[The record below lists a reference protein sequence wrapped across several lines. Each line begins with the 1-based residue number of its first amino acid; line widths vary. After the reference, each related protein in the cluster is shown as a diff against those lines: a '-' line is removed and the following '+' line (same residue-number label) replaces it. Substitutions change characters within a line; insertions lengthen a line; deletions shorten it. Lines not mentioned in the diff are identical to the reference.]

1 MRFIND
7 MKVNTLGITSST
19 IALLEPEK
27 IPTLQRINLTGESL
41 DHSVVARWASH
52 VELKNNYGLS
62 ECTQLTWGRRMF
74 SGEKLSSQN
83 VGQPLDTTSAY
94 IMDPDTSNLTPFL
107 VLGELCLEGP
117 QIASGYLNRKE
128 ETDKAFVDSPFTP
141 GRNYIGLATWQFDWK
156 MALLKLSA
164 GLTSKP
170 RSTVSE

>member
-74 SGEKLSSQN
+74 SGEKLSSQKRW
-83 VGQPLDTTSAY
+83 TAIRHY
-94 IMDPDTSNLTPFL
+94 I
-107 VLGELCLEGP
+107 CLYYGP
-117 QIASGYLNRKE
+117 RYLEPN
-128 ETDKAFVDSPFTP
+128 TIP
-141 GRNYIGLATWQFDWK
+141 GSRRA
-156 MALLKLSA
+156 
-164 GLTSKP
+164 
-170 RSTVSE
+170 VS